1 MPQTEFP
8 MSLYIFPAA
17 ANGSSVCFSSYA
29 DQHLAASLDPPS
41 TPNALESISRS
52 SFSSKYTQS
61 LATTSPQ
68 SRSGLGHSSRFLAA
82 SLLPPRGSLP
92 HTEHVLP
99 QLKKLRGFP
108 SHPQQKPGSSW
119 LTHAVGHLPRSPPPT
134 PPVRIASPRQASH
147 RTGAFAPA
155 PRLGCPPEKA
165 PGRFLWASHFSLRAA
180 RPDHSEMSPPS
191 LPWFSVPLPASCFP

>member
-1 MPQTEFP
+1 MPQTELP
-8 MSLYIFPAA
+8 MSPNTFPAA
-17 ANGSSVCFSSYA
+17 ANGSSVCFSIYA
-29 DQHLAASLDPPS
+29 DQHLAAFLGPPS
-41 TPNALESISRS
+41 TPNALENISRS

-68 SRSGLGHSSRFLAA
+68 SRAGLGHGSRFLAA
-82 SLLPPRGSLP
+82 SLPPPRGSLP

-108 SHPQQKPGSSW
+108 SHPQQKPGSSR
-119 LTHAVGHLPRSPPPT
+119 LAHAVGHLPHGPPPT
-134 PPVRIASPRQASH
+134 PPALITSPRQASH

-165 PGRFLWASHFSLRAA
+165 PGRFLWASHFSPRAA

-191 LPWFSVPLPASCFP
+191 LPRFSVSLPASCFP